1 MARKYTE
8 SILVTQRTKED
19 LDCLKRSEYEP
30 YGEVVARL
38 VRITQKTVPREL
50 ETEVQDY

>member
-8 SILVTQRTKED
+8 SILVTEKTKQD
-19 LDCLKRSEYEP
+19 LDCLKRSPYEP

-38 VRITQKTVPREL
+38 IRAAQRTIPREL